1 MRKQVSFK
9 EKVTQ
14 GIIDMFYI
22 WKREFRITFRDQ
34 GVLIFFVLVPLA
46 YPCLYSFIYTN
57 EVVRNVPVMAVDASH
72 TALSR
77 EFIRRVDASP
87 DVKIVAY
94 SSDMQDARQAM
105 REHKAYGIIYIPA
118 SFGKDINTMQ
128 QTHVSIYCNMSGL
141 LYYKSLLSSCTM
153 VSLDMNKKIKIE
165 RSGNTTNRQDNITA
179 YPIEYQ
185 DVALYNPTNGFA
197 SFLIPAV
204 LMLIL
209 QQTLLLGIGLSAGTA
224 RENNRFKDLVPINRH
239 YNGTLRIVFGKGL
252 SYFMVY
258 CFVSVWVLFFV
269 PLLFRLNQIAAPS
282 TLLFFMLPYLAA
294 CIFFAMTA
302 SIAIRN
308 RETCMIIFVFS
319 SVPLLFISGISWPGS
334 AIPDFWRYVS
344 YLFPSTFGIN
354 GFIRIN
360 SMGADLSEVKTEYQA
375 LWLQSGIYFCT
386 TCYVYRWQIMR
397 SRRHVIERY
406 KKLKEEHNLMHQA
419 AEKA

>member
-1 MRKQVSFK
+1 
-9 EKVTQ
+9 
-14 GIIDMFYI
+14 
-22 WKREFRITFRDQ
+22 
-34 GVLIFFVLVPLA
+34 
-46 YPCLYSFIYTN
+46 
-57 EVVRNVPVMAVDASH
+57 
-72 TALSR
+72 
-77 EFIRRVDASP
+77 
-87 DVKIVAY
+87 
-94 SSDMQDARQAM
+94 
-105 REHKAYGIIYIPA
+105 
-118 SFGKDINTMQ
+118 
-128 QTHVSIYCNMSGL
+128 
-141 LYYKSLLSSCTM
+141 
-153 VSLDMNKKIKIE
+153 
-165 RSGNTTNRQDNITA
+165 
-179 YPIEYQ
+179 
-185 DVALYNPTNGFA
+185 
-197 SFLIPAV
+197 
-204 LMLIL
+204 
-209 QQTLLLGIGLSAGTA
+209 
-224 RENNRFKDLVPINRH
+224 
-239 YNGTLRIVFGKGL
+239 
-252 SYFMVY
+252 
-258 CFVSVWVLFFV
+258 
-269 PLLFRLNQIAAPS
+269 
-282 TLLFFMLPYLAA
+282 MLPYLAA